1 MSPKGKEM
9 KTPGIIGGVGPEIT
23 IELFVFPKKLRRDPV
38 DRIIVASACS
48 RSALLTYDQG
58 FESPAR

>member
-1 MSPKGKEM
+1 M

-23 IELFVFPKKLRRDPV
+23 IELFVFPKKFRRDPV

-58 FESPAR
+58 FESLAW